1 MIRALSLCSEQS
13 SESPSSSSSTERSSL
28 SVASPLLTVPAR
40 VNVNVDRRLSVTVPR
55 LSVDH
60 HILNLY
66 RIYQNGLGLDSS

>member
-13 SESPSSSSSTERSSL
+13 SGDRSGGSTPRSNI
-28 SVASPLLTVPAR
+28 SVASPLLSPTR
-40 VNVNVDRRLSVTVPR
+40 VSSNIDRRLSVTVPR